1 MTIPVAPQ
9 SDAKLIATWKK
20 VAALPVAVFFG
31 AGCVFSAFA
40 GLFSGVLLFLA
51 LTLIP
56 VLYLLAVRRNALKR
70 RQAAATGDTV
80 SPGPNWLWLGIP
92 AVVALFVGF
101 GFLSDAELRP
111 DPNALVP
118 NVVGTSL
125 SDARA
130 ALRDAGL
137 EAATEDD
144 TGQNRSVWNASNWTA
159 TRQSPEAG
167 ARIGDTRTVTVGV
180 IKDGEKTAAQQAAE
194 KTSTPPPTPAT
205 TTAST
210 SSSAAPSTAPAAPS
224 TASAAPSTTA
234 TADVPAPPEPKTEVP
249 PPLTA
254 EEQRM
259 IEDAAHI
266 TNLKMGGIDFGG
278 DEAAATASG
287 RLTCKYIDNATSPS
301 LAILESV
308 QAAQEA
314 GFSRREAEFMV
325 GSAVGSYCDK
335 YAPLLTR

>member
-20 VAALPVAVFFG
+20 AVALPVAVFFG
-31 AGCVFSAFA
+31 AGCVITAFA
-40 GLFSGVLLFLA
+40 GLVSDVLLSLA

-56 VLYLLAVRRNALKR
+56 VLYLHTVRRNALKR
-70 RQAAATGDTV
+70 RQAAATGETV
-80 SPGPNWLWLGIP
+80 SPGPNWLWIGIP

-144 TGQNRSVWNASNWTA
+144 TGQDRSVWNASNWTA

-180 IKDGEKTAAQQAAE
+180 IRDGEKTAAQQAAE
-194 KTSTPPPTPAT
+194 KTSTSPTVAT

-210 SSSAAPSTAPAAPS
+210 SRSATPSTAP
-224 TASAAPSTTA
+224 AAPSTTA
-234 TADVPAPPEPKTEVP
+234 TADVPAPPEPKSEVP
-249 PPLTA
+249 PPLTD

-259 IEDAAHI
+259 IEDSAHI
-266 TNLKMGGIDFGG
+266 TNLKMGGIDFSD

-335 YAPLLTR
+335 YAPLLTG

>member
-56 VLYLLAVRRNALKR
+56 VLYLLTVRRNALKR

-101 GFLSDAELRP
+101 GFLSDAEPRP
-111 DPNALVP
+111 DPNALAP

-144 TGQNRSVWNASNWTA
+144 TGQDRVWNASNWTA

-167 ARIGDTRTVTVGV
+167 ARIGDTRAVTVGV
-180 IKDGEKTAAQQAAE
+180 VKDGEKTAAQQAAE
-194 KTSTPPPTPAT
+194 KTSTAPTPAT

-210 SSSAAPSTAPAAPS
+210 SSSAAPSTAP
-224 TASAAPSTTA
+224 AAPSTTA

-249 PPLTA
+249 PPLTD

-266 TNLKMGGIDFGG
+266 TNLKVGGIDFGG

-314 GFSRREAEFMV
+314 GFPRRDAEFMV
-325 GSAVGSYCDK
+325 GSAIGSYCDK

>member
-1 MTIPVAPQ
+1 MTMPAAPQ
-9 SDAKLIATWKK
+9 PDEKLIATWKK
-20 VAALPVAVFFG
+20 VVAIAAAVFFG
-31 AGCVFSAFA
+31 TGILTSILDGPASN
-40 GLFSGVLLFLA
+40 VLLFLA
-51 LTLIP
+51 LMLIP
-56 VLYLLAVRRNALKR
+56 VLYLLTARRNALKR
-70 RQAAATGDTV
+70 RQATAMPGDPA
-80 SPGPNWLWLGIP
+80 SPGRNWLWIGVP
-92 AVVALFVGF
+92 VVVALLVAG

-118 NVVGTSL
+118 NVIGASL

-130 ALRDAGL
+130 TLRDAGL
-137 EAATEDD
+137 EVATEDD
-144 TGQNRSVWNASNWTA
+144 TGQDRGVWNASNWTA
-159 TRQSPEAG
+159 TRQSPEAE
-167 ARIGDTRTVTVGV
+167 ARIGDTRTVTVGI

-194 KTSTPPPTPAT
+194 EASTPPAPAT
-205 TTAST
+205 TTTGT
-210 SSSAAPSTAPAAPS
+210 SSSAVPS

-234 TADVPAPPEPKTEVP
+234 TADVPAPPEPEKEAP
-249 PPLTA
+249 PALTD

-287 RLTCKYIDNATSPS
+287 RLTCKYIDNASSPS

-308 QAAQEA
+308 QAAQKA
-314 GFSRREAEFMV
+314 GFSRRDAEFMV
-325 GSAVGSYCDK
+325 GSAIGSYCDK

>member
-56 VLYLLAVRRNALKR
+56 VLYLLTVRRNALKR

-118 NVVGTSL
+118 NVVGASL

-137 EAATEDD
+137 EVATEDD
-144 TGQNRSVWNASNWTA
+144 TGQDRSVWNASNWTA

-167 ARIGDTRTVTVGV
+167 ARIGDTRAVTVGV

-194 KTSTPPPTPAT
+194 KMSTAPTPAT
-205 TTAST
+205 TTASI
-210 SSSAAPSTAPAAPS
+210 SSSAAPSTAPS

-234 TADVPAPPEPKTEVP
+234 TADVPAPPESKTEVP
-249 PPLTA
+249 PPLTD

-266 TNLKMGGIDFGG
+266 TNLKMGGIDFGS
-278 DEAAATASG
+278 DEAAAIASG
-287 RLTCKYIDNATSPS
+287 RLTCKYIDSASSPS

>member
-1 MTIPVAPQ
+1 M
-9 SDAKLIATWKK
+9 
-20 VAALPVAVFFG
+20 
-31 AGCVFSAFA
+31 
-40 GLFSGVLLFLA
+40 
-51 LTLIP
+51 
-56 VLYLLAVRRNALKR
+56 
-70 RQAAATGDTV
+70 
-80 SPGPNWLWLGIP
+80 WLGIP

-118 NVVGTSL
+118 NVVGASL

-137 EAATEDD
+137 EVATEDD
-144 TGQNRSVWNASNWTA
+144 TGQDRSVWNASNWTA

-167 ARIGDTRTVTVGV
+167 ARIGDTRAVTVGV

-194 KTSTPPPTPAT
+194 KMSTAPTPAT
-205 TTAST
+205 TTASI
-210 SSSAAPSTAPAAPS
+210 SSSAAPSTAPS

-234 TADVPAPPEPKTEVP
+234 TADVPAPPESKTEVP
-249 PPLTA
+249 PPLTD

-266 TNLKMGGIDFGG
+266 TNLKMGGIDFGS
-278 DEAAATASG
+278 DEAAAIASG
-287 RLTCKYIDNATSPS
+287 RLTCKYIDSASSPS